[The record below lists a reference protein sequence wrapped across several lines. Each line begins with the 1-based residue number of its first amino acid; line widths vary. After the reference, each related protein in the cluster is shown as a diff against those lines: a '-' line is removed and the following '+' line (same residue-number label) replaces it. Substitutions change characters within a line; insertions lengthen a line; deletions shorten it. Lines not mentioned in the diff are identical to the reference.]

1 MPKIINT
8 SHTTNTVGL
17 PFLARSVNWLQE
29 KTDEQDIAMIQS
41 LNQNTNTSEV
51 WQLYFK
57 NIRNTSGTTWVWDA
71 GAVLYNAKIYNSD
84 SGTVTLGG
92 GESLVYYFIT
102 TAQSGEPTTYTDA
115 STFQTNENV
124 KIGICKNT
132 ENVSQQIQAVN
143 IGRVINLEKSGNSG
157 ALNYRLIKRG
167 NIYNLSVNGQTVGS
181 SVTILNNYIGNSYNN
196 DVEAG
201 VIFWFTYYELE
212 LPSSFGLN
220 RGFLQKTGTDLV
232 LNIGASSGTVVNFS
246 VSWVQ

>member
-1 MPKIINT
+1 MPKLINT
-8 SHTTNTVGL
+8 SHTTDTVGL
-17 PFLARSVNWLQE
+17 PFLARSVDWLQE

-84 SGTVTLGG
+84 GGTVTLVG

-102 TAQSGEPTTYTDA
+102 TAQAEEPTLYTDGT
-115 STFQTNENV
+115 SFQTNENI

-132 ENVSQQIQAVN
+132 ENVSQQIQSVVLT
-143 IGRVINLEKSGNSG
+143 RYMNLEISGSSG
-157 ALNYRLIKRG
+157 GLNFALVKRG
-167 NIYNLSVNGQTVGS
+167 NVWNLRVNGSTTGSNITLLKNYNGNTYNSDYTPPLIFNFGYYEFADTVEFGRGS
-181 SVTILNNYIGNSYNN
+181 LHKNGNNDLILNLGVNN
-196 DVEAG
+196 GTRVD
-201 VIFWFTYYELE
+201 FT
-212 LPSSFGLN
+212 
-220 RGFLQKTGTDLV
+220 
-232 LNIGASSGTVVNFS
+232 